1 MANTPLIRIKR
12 VPGAQCGGVVHDAYF
27 IVKVRVSHD
36 ETAVKLL
43 GIGMFAFFVCAAQAL
58 GLGRRGHT

>member
-36 ETAVKLL
+36 FSSVKRAGARNSKFETRTACMLVLDIDHH
-43 GIGMFAFFVCAAQAL
+43 G
-58 GLGRRGHT
+58 